1 MLVHVPMKVRGDNEQ
16 MNGIQAFPRPHQ
28 VTHGA
33 GRHQVRM
40 PPPKRERSIR
50 LDGDDKVAPELQARD
65 REVRAH
71 EAAHQS
77 AGGSVT
83 GGAKFTFVMGP
94 DGRRYAVG
102 GEVSIDVSAIPGEAE
117 GTIQKMETVIRAAL
131 APANPS
137 SQDQAVAAAAR
148 ATAAAA
154 QLQLSAERAEERS
167 GEGEGT
173 NLSRFDIVGT
183 VLDVLA

>member
-1 MLVHVPMKVRGDNEQ
+1 
-16 MNGIQAFPRPHQ
+16 MNGIQAFSRPRHAAHDA
-28 VTHGA
+28 T
-33 GRHQVRM
+33 RHQVRM
-40 PPPKRERSIR
+40 ARPKRELGIR
-50 LDGDDKVAPELQARD
+50 PNGADKVVQELQVRD
-65 REVRAH
+65 RKVRAH

-83 GGAKFTFVMGP
+83 GGAKFTFVVGP

-102 GEVSIDVSAIPGEAE
+102 GEVSIDVSAVPGEAE
-117 GTIQKMETVIRAAL
+117 ATIQKMQTVIRAAL

-148 ATAAAA
+148 ATATAA
-154 QLQLSAERAEERS
+154 QQQLSAERAEERRD
-167 GEGEGT
+167 EGEGT
-173 NLSRFDIVGT
+173 NISKSDIVST

>member
-1 MLVHVPMKVRGDNEQ
+1 
-16 MNGIQAFPRPHQ
+16 MNGIQAFSRPHH
-28 VTHGA
+28 VTDGA
-33 GRHQVRM
+33 ARHQVRM
-40 PPPKRERSIR
+40 ARPKRELDTR
-50 LDGDDKVAPELQARD
+50 LNGADKVVQELQVRD

-83 GGAKFTFVMGP
+83 GGAKFTFVVGP

-102 GEVSIDVSAIPGEAE
+102 GEVSIDVSAVPGEAE
-117 GTIQKMETVIRAAL
+117 ATIRKMQTVIRAAL

-137 SQDQAVAAAAR
+137 SQDQAVAATAR
-148 ATAAAA
+148 ATAASA
-154 QLQLSAERAEERS
+154 QQQLSAEHAEERRD
-167 GEGEGT
+167 EGEGT
-173 NLSRFDIVGT
+173 NISRSDIVGT

>member
-1 MLVHVPMKVRGDNEQ
+1 
-16 MNGIQAFPRPHQ
+16 MNGIQGFSRPPH
-28 VTHGA
+28 VTDGA
-33 GRHQVRM
+33 ARHQVRM
-40 PPPKRERSIR
+40 ARAKRELDTR
-50 LDGDDKVAPELQARD
+50 LSSTDKVVQELQVRD

-83 GGAKFTFVMGP
+83 GGAKFTFVVGP

-102 GEVSIDVSAIPGEAE
+102 GEVSIDVSAVPGEAE
-117 GTIQKMETVIRAAL
+117 ATIQKMQTVIRAAL

-137 SQDQAVAAAAR
+137 SQDQAVAATAR
-148 ATAAAA
+148 AIAASA
-154 QLQLSAERAEERS
+154 QQQLSAEHAEEGRDDR
-167 GEGEGT
+167 EGT
-173 NLSRFDIVGT
+173 NISRSDIVGT

>member
-1 MLVHVPMKVRGDNEQ
+1 M
-16 MNGIQAFPRPHQ
+16 A
-28 VTHGA
+28 
-33 GRHQVRM
+33 
-40 PPPKRERSIR
+40 PPKREPDIK
-50 LDGDDKVAPELQARD
+50 LNGADKVAPELQARD

-83 GGAKFTFVMGP
+83 GGAKFTFVVGP

-117 GTIQKMETVIRAAL
+117 ATIQKMQTVIRAAL

-154 QLQLSAERAEERS
+154 QLQLSEERAEERS

-173 NLSRFDIVGT
+173 FVSKSDIVGT
-183 VLDVLA
+183 VLDVIG

>member
-1 MLVHVPMKVRGDNEQ
+1 
-16 MNGIQAFPRPHQ
+16 MNGIQGSSGPPH
-28 VTHGA
+28 VTDSA
-33 GRHQVRM
+33 TRRHIRM
-40 PPPKRERSIR
+40 ARPKRE
-50 LDGDDKVAPELQARD
+50 LDSRVNGTDKVVQELQVRD

-83 GGAKFTFVMGP
+83 GGAKFTFVVGP

-102 GEVSIDVSAIPGEAE
+102 GEVSIDVSAVPGEAE
-117 GTIQKMETVIRAAL
+117 ATIQKMQTVIRAAL

-148 ATAAAA
+148 VTMLVDRGRMDEVRTRAA
-154 QLQLSAERAEERS
+154 
-167 GEGEGT
+167 
-173 NLSRFDIVGT
+173 SRFF
-183 VLDVLA
+183 ARE

>member
-1 MLVHVPMKVRGDNEQ
+1 
-16 MNGIQAFPRPHQ
+16 MNGIQAFSRPHH

-33 GRHQVRM
+33 TRHQVRM
-40 PPPKRERSIR
+40 APPKRELGIR
-50 LDGDDKVAPELQARD
+50 LNGGDKVVRALQVRD

-83 GGAKFTFVMGP
+83 GGAKFTFVVGP

-102 GEVSIDVSAIPGEAE
+102 GEVSADASAIPGNPEA
-117 GTIQKMETVIRAAL
+117 TIQKMHTVIRAAL
-131 APANPS
+131 APAKPS
-137 SQDQAVAAAAR
+137 SQDQAVAATAR
-148 ATAAAA
+148 ATAASA
-154 QLQLSAERAEERS
+154 QQLSAERAEERR
-167 GEGEGT
+167 GDREGT
-173 NLSRFDIVGT
+173 NISKSDIVGT